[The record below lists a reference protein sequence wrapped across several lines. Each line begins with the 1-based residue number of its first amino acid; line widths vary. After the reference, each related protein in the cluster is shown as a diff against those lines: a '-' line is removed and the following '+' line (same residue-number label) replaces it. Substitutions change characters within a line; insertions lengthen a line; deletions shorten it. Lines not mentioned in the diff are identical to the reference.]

1 MVITMKKRL
10 LIISLV
16 IILTLAYTIAST
28 YAIIIEVKNNNGVS
42 EIINKITIKDLLTED
57 DNNYNKTYYNIKTT
71 LDITE
76 EEGDILINSKELD
89 KKLQTILNKIV
100 DYKVNKNKEAKLTS
114 EEIYNIIKEGTNN
127 DNTIPYYLKRK
138 VIENSKIYEDDI
150 NNFLYDLE
158 VSVKE

>member
-1 MVITMKKRL
+1 MKKRL

-16 IILTLAYTIAST
+16 IILTLTYTIAST
-28 YAIIIEVKNNNGVS
+28 YAVIIEVKNNNGIN
-42 EIINKITIKDLLTED
+42 EIINKITIKDLLTEE
-57 DNNYNKTYYNIKTT
+57 DNSYNETYYNIKST

-100 DYKVNKNKEAKLTS
+100 DYKVNKNKESKLTS
-114 EEIYNIIKEGTNN
+114 EEIYNMIKEGTNS

>member
-1 MVITMKKRL
+1 MKKRL

-16 IILTLAYTIAST
+16 IILTLTYTIAST
-28 YAIIIEVKNNNGVS
+28 YAVIIEVKNSNGIN
-42 EIINKITIKDLLTED
+42 EIINKITIKDLLTEE
-57 DNNYNKTYYNIKTT
+57 DNSYNETYYNIKST

-100 DYKVNKNKEAKLTS
+100 DYKVNKNKESKLTS
-114 EEIYNIIKEGTNN
+114 EEIYNMIKEGTNS

-158 VSVKE
+158 VSIKE